1 MSRFGTLLRAHRRQC
16 QDPLRGGMLT
26 QERLGELLGE
36 VLGHAGYSGAA
47 ISDWERSRSKIDE
60 DDRPV
65 LIALLSVLVACH
77 GLRTV
82 REANELLHAGNYR
95 GLDPTERRTV
105 FPNLAA
111 PCPPAIAR
119 PEAAPIEY
127 TDERRKQLIL
137 LQKVQRFWIEGVLQN
152 SLAASPPLDL
162 GWENV
167 PGVVELPWEDIIHPT
182 LYQQEGGQTIVEAFD
197 NADRA
202 LLIMGDAGSGKTT
215 TLLRLAQ
222 ALGKRAATTATEPLP
237 VVLNLSSW
245 AADGLALVDWLA
257 AELAAKY
264 QIPRRIG
271 RLWLEDDALALL
283 LDGFDEVPALQRAA
297 CARAINA
304 FREEWGLT
312 AIAVTTRTAEYEFC
326 GERLRLGGAIRLLPL
341 TPSQL
346 DQYLRQA
353 GKGLAG
359 LREAIHHH
367 DSLLQLGRTLL
378 FLEIMRVVFT
388 DTDADEVS
396 GQAAADAKVRSQS
409 AAAEPPLIAARERL
423 FNVYEDR
430 MFRLHSPQAL
440 YSRQET
446 AQWLSWLAAKMEE
459 HDQTVFLLEDLQ
471 PSWLSPGDRRLYF
484 WLNHVISGLAIGL
497 VLWLVLQW
505 ARAIIP
511 RFPAVLAP
519 VLAGALNVPQ
529 GKAEPLVLVGGSLA
543 LALVTGF
550 VHLWQFERKEAASD
564 PRGVWYLR
572 LRGIMVGLL
581 TGGLTIA
588 IMVLAGQPALA
599 LSWGLAIGFI
609 YAMVSR
615 YLTGTDYRHDIQP
628 IEAVG
633 WSWRQAGKGL
643 LLSLALAAIL
653 EILETALFGYNG
665 IVRTVLFFGVAGF
678 LVGGLTG
685 RRIVEKSAVNQGIR
699 LSLRSALASSL
710 LTALA
715 LGALTWLMRTPR
727 TALITAVLTVLV
739 IFPFFG
745 GATVIKHY
753 ILRLFLWRRGHMP
766 WRYDRFLEYAARL
779 GQLRRVGGA
788 YTFIHYLLQEHFVG
802 KYQSRK

>member
-1 MSRFGTLLRAHRRQC
+1 MSRFGTLLRVHRRQC

-47 ISDWERSRSKIDE
+47 ISDWERNRSKIDE
-60 DDRPV
+60 DDRAV

-77 GLRTV
+77 GLRTAQ
-82 REANELLHAGNYR
+82 EANALLRAGNYR
-95 GLDPTERRTV
+95 GLDPTEQRVV
-105 FPNLAA
+105 FPSLAA
-111 PCPPAIAR
+111 SSPPSMAGL
-119 PEAAPIEY
+119 EAAPVDH

-137 LQKVQRFWIEGVLQN
+137 LHKVQRFWVEGVLQN
-152 SLAASPPLDL
+152 SLAASPPLNL
-162 GWENV
+162 GWKHV
-167 PGVVELPWEDIIHPT
+167 PSMVELPWEDIVHPA
-182 LYQQEGGQTIVEAFD
+182 LYEQKGGQTIVEAFD
-197 NADRA
+197 YADRA
-202 LLIMGDAGSGKTT
+202 LLIMGEAGSGKTT
-215 TLLRLAQ
+215 TLLRLAE
-222 ALGKRAATTATEPLP
+222 ALGKRAVTTATEPVP

-245 AADGLALVDWLA
+245 AADGLALADWLA

-271 RLWLEDDALALL
+271 RLWLEDDALVLL
-283 LDGFDEVPALQRAA
+283 MDGFDEVPTLKRAA

-341 TPSQL
+341 TASQL
-346 DQYLRQA
+346 DEYLHQA
-353 GKGLAG
+353 GKRLAG

-367 DSLLQLGRTLL
+367 DTLLQLGRRPL

-388 DTDADEVS
+388 DAEADDVS
-396 GQAAADAKVRSQS
+396 GHTTADSKGPSQS
-409 AAAEPPLIAARERL
+409 AAGESPIVATRERL

-430 MFRLHSPQAL
+430 MFGLHSSQLL

-471 PSWLSPGDRRLYF
+471 PGWLSPGDRRLYL

-497 VLWLVLQW
+497 ILWLVLQW
-505 ARAIIP
+505 ARAIVP
-511 RFPAVLAP
+511 QFPAVLAP
-519 VLAGALNVPQ
+519 VLAAELDMPQ
-529 GKAEPLVLVGGSLA
+529 GEAEPLVLVAGSLV
-543 LALVTGF
+543 LGLLTGLVHF
-550 VHLWQFERKEAASD
+550 YQFERKEPAFH

-572 LRGIMVGLL
+572 LRGTFVGLL
-581 TGGLTIA
+581 TGGLTVA
-588 IMVLAGQPALA
+588 MMVLVGELALA
-599 LSWGLAIGFI
+599 LSWGLATGFI
-609 YAMVSR
+609 YAMTSR
-615 YLTGTDYRHDIQP
+615 YLTGADYRHDIQP
-628 IEAVG
+628 VEALG
-633 WSWRQAGKGL
+633 WSRRQAGRGL
-643 LLSLALAAIL
+643 LLGLALAAAV
-653 EILETALFGYNG
+653 EVLETALFGYNG
-665 IVRTVLFFGVAGF
+665 IVRSVLLFGVAGF

-685 RRIVEKSAVNQGIR
+685 KRIVEKSGVNQGVR
-699 LSLRSALASSL
+699 LSLRSALVSSL

-727 TALITAVLTVLV
+727 AALFTAAIAVLV

-753 ILRLFLWRRGHMP
+753 LVRLFLWHRGKMP
-766 WRYDRFLEYAARL
+766 LHYGRFLEYAARF
-779 GQLRRVGGA
+779 GQLRRVGGG
-788 YTFIHYLLQEHFVG
+788 YTFMHHLLQEHFAR
-802 KYQSRK
+802 KYRSP